1 MRARGTS
8 DLISSACCQRPC
20 RPAVSRAFGDYEF
33 KGGRFDL
40 LEDLKAE
47 GSSMSKKA
55 TLEQP
60 PVVPTPDVLE
70 ISRDVENDQFL
81 IIASDGLWA
90 GGVKVSTRPR
100 LEVLWSVPAGYD
112 ERSSGRP
119 RLLSQPHSSSQPPR
133 GCVAHKPRLF
143 SAT

>member
-1 MRARGTS
+1 LRLKY
-8 DLISSACCQRPC
+8 DKLLSSF
-20 RPAVSRAFGDYEF
+20 AFNFSLRQYIA
-33 KGGRFDL
+33 
-40 LEDLKAE
+40 AE

-90 GGVKVSTRPR
+90 GPG
-100 LEVLWSVPAGYD
+100 
-112 ERSSGRP
+112 
-119 RLLSQPHSSSQPPR
+119 HSSTFQRNLS
-133 GCVAHKPRLF
+133 RLWVLHLQ
-143 SAT
+143 TDH